1 MNQYYAVEK
10 ESNKLKYVADSLYLL
25 KSAIAKDE
33 HEESEFYIL
42 GDINMKY
49 VSRIVYIDGVC
60 VYNNKDYWLNEAQNI
75 LDDYEEHEVLDILG
89 QSVSKFRFETER
101 NSNASRISIIDGRP
115 GQVEYNIEIGQEMI
129 ALFKEECIVTDFKTI
144 TPLEI
149 AAKLAPAYTLVL
161 TGSFREAKTIFS
173 QLDTDEFLTEER
185 KQKYIDML
193 DSADA
198 IEYAEPEEFIYTA
211 GNNV

>member
-25 KSAIAKDE
+25 KSTIAKDE

-49 VSRIVYIDGVC
+49 ISRIVYIDGVC

-75 LDDYEEHEVLDILG
+75 IDDYEEHEVLDILG
-89 QSVSKFRFETER
+89 QPVSKFRFETER

>member
-60 VYNNKDYWLNEAQNI
+60 VYNNKDYWLNG
-75 LDDYEEHEVLDILG
+75 LLYDH
-89 QSVSKFRFETER
+89 
-101 NSNASRISIIDGRP
+101 
-115 GQVEYNIEIGQEMI
+115 
-129 ALFKEECIVTDFKTI
+129 
-144 TPLEI
+144 
-149 AAKLAPAYTLVL
+149 KL
-161 TGSFREAKTIFS
+161 K
-173 QLDTDEFLTEER
+173 
-185 KQKYIDML
+185 
-193 DSADA
+193 
-198 IEYAEPEEFIYTA
+198 
-211 GNNV
+211 